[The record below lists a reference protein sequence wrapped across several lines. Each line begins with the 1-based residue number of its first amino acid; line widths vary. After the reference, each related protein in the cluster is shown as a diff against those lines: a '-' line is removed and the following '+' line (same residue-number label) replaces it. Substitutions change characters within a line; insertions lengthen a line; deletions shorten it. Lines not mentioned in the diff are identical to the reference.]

1 MWKWS
6 TFNYEKYI
14 FMRRTKK
21 IFWITDEVKSQ
32 FSIKDYDGDMDLV
45 HDYEHSK
52 YVERVG
58 SGYKYY

>member
-21 IFWITDEVKSQ
+21 IFWIIDAIKSQ
-32 FSIKDYDGDMDLV
+32 FFIKDYNDDMALV
-45 HDYEHSK
+45 HDYEH
-52 YVERVG
+52 
-58 SGYKYY
+58 